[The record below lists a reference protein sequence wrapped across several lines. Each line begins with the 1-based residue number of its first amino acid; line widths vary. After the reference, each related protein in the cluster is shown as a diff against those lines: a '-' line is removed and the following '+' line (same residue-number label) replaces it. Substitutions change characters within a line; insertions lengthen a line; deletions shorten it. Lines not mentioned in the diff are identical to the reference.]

1 MKNRTKIDLVRLL
14 ELEDLVNLTGGI
26 KVKAGILEG
35 ATNNET
41 GESVAAYAAYNEYG
55 TADIPSRPFMRKT
68 FDKKEGTWFKGLGNA
83 IRNGRSPEDAMK
95 LLGMRMADDIVETI
109 ASNMPPPNSPETI
122 ASKTKKVVGKGAK
135 TGESHV
141 PGTLIDTGSMIAS
154 VNYEVSR

>member
-14 ELEDLVNLTGGI
+14 DLDALVRMTGGI
-26 KVKAGILEG
+26 SVKAGILEG

-41 GESVAAYAAYNEYG
+41 GESVAAYAAYNEFG
-55 TADIPSRPFMRKT
+55 TANIPSRPFMRKT
-68 FDKKEGTWFKGLGNA
+68 CDEKADTWVEGLGRM
-83 IRNGRSPEDAMK
+83 IGNGRSPEDAMK
-95 LLGMRMADDIVETI
+95 LLGMRMADDIIETI

-122 ASKTKKVVGKGAK
+122 ASKTKKVVGKKAK
-135 TGESHV
+135 AGESHV

>member
-68 FDKKEGTWFKGLGNA
+68 FDEKEGAWCKGLGNA
-83 IRNGRSPEDAMK
+83 IKNGRSPEDAMK
-95 LLGMRMADDIVETI
+95 LLGMRMADDIIATI